1 MDDLLKL
8 ELPDG
13 LAAVTIE
20 VEADGFA
27 VSVSRQAQSARAVR
41 AAEPRAEAPAE
52 KTQRVHA
59 TTVGVFSIAREWSA
73 GDAVARG
80 DVLGG
85 IQSLGHVA
93 EISAPADGE
102 IREVDRPSSS
112 LPSADRIAVSLRES
126 GDGHVAAVTVE
137 SRVTTRHAVRVSRAE
152 RERYGGGDVAD
163 LVKRSFEFLLARE
176 GNTSILGEFDL
187 STIERYFP
195 EYAREFGRS

>member
-1 MDDLLKL
+1 MSDNNDPLLGLVDDLLHL
-8 ELPDG
+8 ELPAG

-27 VSVSRQAQSARAVR
+27 VSVSRNGQSAAAPSTPAVQQEE
-41 AAEPRAEAPAE
+41 AAAQ

-59 TTVGVFSIAREWSA
+59 TTVGVFSIAREWTT

-102 IREVDRPSSS
+102 IREVLVTGGAPVEYGQA
-112 LPSADRIAVSLRES
+112 LFVIALR
-126 GDGHVAAVTVE
+126 
-137 SRVTTRHAVRVSRAE
+137 
-152 RERYGGGDVAD
+152 
-163 LVKRSFEFLLARE
+163 
-176 GNTSILGEFDL
+176 
-187 STIERYFP
+187 
-195 EYAREFGRS
+195 

>member
-1 MDDLLKL
+1 VSEDDPLLGLVDDLLKL

-13 LAAVTIE
+13 LTAVTIE

-27 VSVSRQAQSARAVR
+27 VSVSRQGPTERR
-41 AAEPRAEAPAE
+41 PTPAAKPEEEPVE

-59 TTVGVFSIAREWSA
+59 TTVGLFSAAREWST

-102 IREVDRPSSS
+102 IREVLVTGGAPVEYGQA
-112 LPSADRIAVSLRES
+112 LFVIALR
-126 GDGHVAAVTVE
+126 
-137 SRVTTRHAVRVSRAE
+137 
-152 RERYGGGDVAD
+152 
-163 LVKRSFEFLLARE
+163 
-176 GNTSILGEFDL
+176 
-187 STIERYFP
+187 
-195 EYAREFGRS
+195 

>member
-1 MDDLLKL
+1 MSDPNDPLLGLVDDLLKL
-8 ELPDG
+8 DLPDG
-13 LAAVTIE
+13 LAAVRIE

-27 VSVSRQAQSARAVR
+27 VSVSRQGQGTHAVVP
-41 AAEPRAEAPAE
+41 AEPYAEAPVE

-102 IREVDRPSSS
+102 IREVLVTGGAPVEYGQA
-112 LPSADRIAVSLRES
+112 LFVIALR
-126 GDGHVAAVTVE
+126 
-137 SRVTTRHAVRVSRAE
+137 
-152 RERYGGGDVAD
+152 
-163 LVKRSFEFLLARE
+163 
-176 GNTSILGEFDL
+176 
-187 STIERYFP
+187 
-195 EYAREFGRS
+195 

>member
-1 MDDLLKL
+1 MSDPNDPLLGLVDDLLKL
-8 ELPDG
+8 DLPEG

-27 VSVSRQAQSARAVR
+27 VSVSRQAQTTRSVTV
-41 AAEPRAEAPAE
+41 AAPPQEAPAE

-59 TTVGVFSIAREWSA
+59 TTVGVFSISREWST

-102 IREVDRPSSS
+102 IREVLVTGGAPVEYGQA
-112 LPSADRIAVSLRES
+112 LFVIALR
-126 GDGHVAAVTVE
+126 
-137 SRVTTRHAVRVSRAE
+137 
-152 RERYGGGDVAD
+152 
-163 LVKRSFEFLLARE
+163 
-176 GNTSILGEFDL
+176 
-187 STIERYFP
+187 
-195 EYAREFGRS
+195 

>member
-13 LAAVTIE
+13 LTAVTIE

-27 VSVSRQAQSARAVR
+27 VSVSRQSQAAGSAPPAAQQ
-41 AAEPRAEAPAE
+41 EETQTE

-59 TTVGVFSIAREWSA
+59 TTVGVFSIAREWST

-102 IREVDRPSSS
+102 IREVLVTGGAPVEYGQA
-112 LPSADRIAVSLRES
+112 LFVIALR
-126 GDGHVAAVTVE
+126 
-137 SRVTTRHAVRVSRAE
+137 
-152 RERYGGGDVAD
+152 
-163 LVKRSFEFLLARE
+163 
-176 GNTSILGEFDL
+176 
-187 STIERYFP
+187 
-195 EYAREFGRS
+195 